1 MTPFL
6 RFGETNVSVKRW
18 ARVTR
23 ADETAT
29 AGVPRPDASRR
40 FVKANLI
47 STRERVVHFYSWSA
61 SRATG
66 PRHAPRSRR
75 RFTTLHVRTHRP
87 RGSRAPARR
96 RPQQTRQHI
105 FPPRRHNIDHS
116 PHGSRLFDIQCR
128 IAKST

>member
-47 STRERVVHFYSWSA
+47 STRERVVHFYSCGPPHA
-61 SRATG
+61 LRAHATRRG
-66 PRHAPRSRR
+66 AGGGLRH
-75 RFTTLHVRTHRP
+75 
-87 RGSRAPARR
+87 
-96 RPQQTRQHI
+96 
-105 FPPRRHNIDHS
+105 
-116 PHGSRLFDIQCR
+116 
-128 IAKST
+128 ST

>member
-47 STRERVVHFYSWSA
+47 STRERVVHMYTFTA
-61 SRATG
+61 GPPHALRAHATRRG
-66 PRHAPRSRR
+66 GGLRH
-75 RFTTLHVRTHRP
+75 
-87 RGSRAPARR
+87 
-96 RPQQTRQHI
+96 
-105 FPPRRHNIDHS
+105 
-116 PHGSRLFDIQCR
+116 
-128 IAKST
+128 ST